1 MSSSGSPFD
10 GLSETLLQMISADMD
25 GELSAAEKLELQ
37 AWEAAN
43 PEKASVIRQRFSST
57 QADLK
62 SLPIAPVTGLLF
74 SAPAAGTPIPVPAAV
89 APKPKPI
96 GRSGQVAVASVI
108 TAMVLG
114 LMIMVRLPGTPE
126 DGSAQMA
133 KSMSAV
139 AEGAMARE
147 TSATPQAAA
156 PMAAPT
162 VAESKN
168 VAAADELVASNVGES
183 GSNPRAM
190 QAKVAAGA
198 ASAGAGAGPGLPSA
212 AMAKMAPDS
221 GTGLDQPASLLRL
234 RKLLDG
240 GTWKVVVLRVPEAQH
255 DTAVQE
261 VTSVC
266 QKHGLALTARPM
278 PGNESVERM
287 GFVLTSSEAADQNA
301 IVAELEKALGVQPDA
316 DRVRSLSQMSQE
328 EIAKAVRRSL
338 ESPTQAE
345 LFQGDLYIAAP
356 DRSDLVAAAE
366 ALLQADAKQ
375 AKNSEATLETT
386 EVADELTLLVLEFPM
401 PEAI

>member
-1 MSSSGSPFD
+1 MSSSRSPFD
-10 GLSETLLQMISADMD
+10 DVSETLLQMISAGMD
-25 GELSAAEKLELQ
+25 GELLATEKLELQ

-43 PEKASVIRQRFSST
+43 PEKATAIRREFST
-57 QADLK
+57 AQANLK
-62 SLPIAPVTGLLF
+62 SLRVAAVTGLLF
-74 SAPAAGTPIPVPAAV
+74 SASAPVVVAAASAPVAS
-89 APKPKPI
+89 KPV

-114 LMIMVRLPGTPE
+114 LMVMVRLPGTPE
-126 DGSAQMA
+126 DGSAEMA

-139 AEGAMARE
+139 AERTMDRE
-147 TSATPQAAA
+147 STAA
-156 PMAAPT
+156 PMAVDPLL
-162 VAESKN
+162 AESKN
-168 VAAADELVASNVGES
+168 VAAADEMVVSNVGES
-183 GSNPRAM
+183 RPTHRTM
-190 QAKVAAGA
+190 QAEAAAGL
-198 ASAGAGAGPGLPSA
+198 SAGAGAGAGPAIAS
-212 AMAKMAPDS
+212 MAKVAPDAVS
-221 GTGLDQPASLLRL
+221 GSEQPDNLQRL

-255 DTAVQE
+255 ETAVQE

-301 IVAELEKALGVQPDA
+301 IVAELEKALGVESDN

-366 ALLQADAKQ
+366 ALLQADAKEQ
-375 AKNSEATLETT
+375 KNAGAAMETT